1 VLDFSAL
8 LPGPFASAILAA
20 AGAQVT
26 KIERPEGDGAADV
39 PPFVDGRPVLY
50 DALNANKTIIRLDI
64 RSAEGREAALR
75 FAEKSDIMITQVRPG
90 VMERLGLGY
99 EDVQQRNKS
108 IIYCAITGYGQNGP
122 FAKRA
127 GHDLNY
133 LADGGLLAA
142 RAGDPVVLPGL
153 FADVG
158 GGTLPAV
165 INILLALRMRDLT
178 GQGSFLDISIV
189 NNVRAFA
196 PQVTSEES
204 ATGRFDAEQSLFGGR
219 SPRYRIYSTQDGGHV
234 VVGAM
239 EEKFWR
245 RFCDVL
251 GLPALPDQADDRA
264 AATKIADRIGS
275 RPTASWRKVFQNEDC
290 CVSIIDKSDH
300 ISVARVALQ
309 LPISPQFRVHS
320 SDRA

>member
-1 VLDFSAL
+1 M
-8 LPGPFASAILAA
+8 LAA

-39 PPFVDGRPVLY
+39 PPFVNGRPVLY
-50 DALNANKTIIRLDI
+50 DALNANKTVIRLDI
-64 RSAEGREAALR
+64 RSVNGRKVALQLAEQ
-75 FAEKSDIMITQVRPG
+75 SDIVITQVRPG

-99 EDVQQRNKS
+99 GDVQQRNAS

-133 LADGGLLAA
+133 LAEGGLLAA
-142 RAGDPVVLPGL
+142 LAEDPIVLPGL

-158 GGTLPAV
+158 GGTFPAV

-189 NNVRAFA
+189 DNVRAFA
-196 PQVTSEES
+196 PHVTSEEK

-234 VVGAM
+234 VVGAT

-245 RFCDVL
+245 RFCEVL
-251 GLPALPDQADDRA
+251 GLPALPDQADNRTA
-264 AATKIADRIGS
+264 VTEIADRIES
-275 RPTASWRKVFQNEDC
+275 RSTDSWRKVFQNEDC
-290 CVSIIDKSDH
+290 CVSIIDKSNQ
-300 ISVARVALQ
+300 IAVARDALQ
-309 LPISPQFRVHS
+309 LPILPVFRVQS
-320 SDRA
+320 PDGS